1 MVATEPTMFD
11 TSLETP
17 PHAGGAVLHAG
28 AKPQDA
34 KIAMI
39 LLHGRGA
46 GPEDV
51 LSLADAYALEGVC
64 YLAPTAGDMPIEK
77 HSWYPHPFTSDFK
90 QNEPLMESAFTVI
103 ESLLSQLAKLGLP
116 PERCVLGGFSQGA
129 CLATHFAYRFPRRYG
144 MIVGYS
150 GGLIGNHKHVFQPH
164 GDLEGTPVDLS
175 SGEKDVRV
183 PWARVEQTAKVLT
196 AMNAQVELE
205 QYPDLPHTICR
216 AQVDKTRAR
225 LEALIAGVQTAV
237 KKK

>member
-1 MVATEPTMFD
+1 MDATHAPDFDTPFD

-17 PHAGGAVLHAG
+17 PHAGGAVMHVG
-28 AKPQDA
+28 ATPEDA
-34 KIAMI
+34 RIAMI

-46 GPEDV
+46 GPRDV

-64 YLAPTAGDMPIEK
+64 YLAPAAGDLLSEK
-77 HSWYPHPFTSDFK
+77 NSWYPQPFTMDFK
-90 QNEPLMESAFTVI
+90 NNEPMIESAFTVV

-129 CLATHFAYRFPRRYG
+129 CLVTHFAYRYPRRYG

-150 GGLIGNHKHVFQPH
+150 GGLIGNNKQVFQPH

-175 SGEKDVRV
+175 SGEKDFRV
-183 PWARVEQTAKVLT
+183 PWARVEQTAKVLR

-216 AQVDKTRAR
+216 AQVDKTRGK
-225 LEALIAGVQTAV
+225 LETLLASV